1 MAVKRVPNA
10 KYMLLGAK
18 SDLEGKVD
26 CGEVEK
32 WSGERGIY
40 FVKTSAITGNNI
52 EQAFFTFSALIDC
65 EKGDKLSTMSS
76 FACSYSSGPN
86 RTETTK
92 EGDLTPGRKVEKAKK
107 VQSVPAVSFYLKAD
121 GKIKERRNCC
131 A

>member
-1 MAVKRVPNA
+1 
-10 KYMLLGAK
+10 
-18 SDLEGKVD
+18 
-26 CGEVEK
+26 
-32 WSGERGIY
+32 
-40 FVKTSAITGNNI
+40 
-52 EQAFFTFSALIDC
+52 
-65 EKGDKLSTMSS
+65 MSS